1 MALKLRDHWYSGH
14 LHEEVTVVRWG
25 HFGKPVIVFP
35 TAGGDAEEIQRMWLV
50 DAVGDFLEAG
60 RGKTLFCGNAG
71 RAPVPPGGGGAPPP
85 PPGPHAVPELAGPPA
100 GPPSRTERHRAPI
113 PRH

>member
-35 TAGGDAEEIQRMWLV
+35 TACGDAEEIERMWLV
-50 DAVGDFLEAG
+50 DAVGDFLESGRVKIYSCDSVAG
-60 RGKTLFCGNAG
+60 ARMLRGDGSPRYRAAVLNAFHAFV
-71 RAPVPPGGGGAPPP
+71 RHEMVPAI
-85 PPGPHAVPELAGPPA
+85 
-100 GPPSRTERHRAPI
+100 RTDCHSADVM
-113 PRH
+113 